1 MYKALYRTERPE
13 VFSQVLGQDHILRV
27 LRHQIDTDTV
37 GHAYLFCGTRGT
49 GKTTMARLLA
59 KAANCTGDGER
70 PCGECDNCRAIQAG
84 TFPDMIEIDA
94 ASNNGVDNVRE
105 IRESVNYPPAVGRRK
120 VYIID
125 EAHMLSKPALNALL
139 KTLEEP
145 PENVMFI
152 LATTDPQQLLQTIR
166 SRCMRF
172 DFRRIPESEIAG
184 RMKEICE
191 ARGIKATDDALSL
204 LAVNADGSVRDGLSL
219 LDQCISG
226 SSDTLT
232 REMVLDCLGTVSDE
246 FFIRLTDCVSEGD
259 VGGALVL
266 LDEALAD
273 GRDVKQMLSD
283 WLAHYRA
290 LLIGKYVKDPGDM
303 LNMSL
308 ENISRVREQS
318 GSLSLDEIRRG
329 IMTIAKAISDARYS
343 TQPRTLME
351 LAVVTL
357 ASETA
362 PAEDRHPRK
371 SPAPKQN
378 IKTKAKSELAK
389 AVIRSGSSGTAPE
402 QTAAPEQEVEEREPA
417 PKSGAPVDHA
427 PADCESAQAESAPL
441 DFEPAPAESASLEFE
456 PAPAGCGP
464 APAVEPEDSAEDP
477 ADSDYEEIWG
487 NACEIFCVDLTDTMI
502 KNGSRLA
509 AMNDSEFKVLT
520 ETDLVRD
527 MIERKRAQIQ
537 KAMGQ
542 VTGKDLKMVVKTA
555 GSGTGGLYAQTDD
568 EESDSG
574 LPGTDE
580 SGDADRAGSEGAAS
594 GGKPARTRKPSK
606 EDYEKLADT
615 FSDEFGFKPKVR

>member
-59 KAANCTGDGER
+59 KAVNCTGDGER

-290 LLIGKYVKDPGDM
+290 LLIGKYVQDPGDM

-318 GSLSLDEIRRG
+318 GRLSLDEIRRG

-362 PAEDRHPRK
+362 PAEDRPLRE

-378 IKTKAKSELAK
+378 IKPKAESEPAK

-402 QTAAPEQEVEEREPA
+402 QTAAPAQEAEERRPA
-417 PKSGAPVDHA
+417 P
-427 PADCESAQAESAPL
+427 AESAPL
-441 DFEPAPAESASLEFE
+441 DFE

-477 ADSDYEEIWG
+477 ADSDYGEIWG

-527 MIERKRAQIQ
+527 MIERKRVQIQ

-555 GSGTGGLYAQTDD
+555 GSGAGGPYARTDD
-568 EESDSG
+568 EESGAG

-580 SGDADRAGSEGAAS
+580 SGGADRAGSEGAAS